1 MQARKWMKMEKE
13 GEEEELH
20 PSSLLPRNLAKVFLR
35 AGIGMGRIGAGGKD
49 KEVNFTT
56 EVSN

>member
-13 GEEEELH
+13 EEEELP
-20 PSSLLPRNLAKVFLR
+20 PSLPRNLAKVFLR
-35 AGIGMGRIGAGGKD
+35 AGIGMGRIEAGGRD

-56 EVSN
+56 RVSN

>member
-13 GEEEELH
+13 EDEEEEEL
-20 PSSLLPRNLAKVFLR
+20 PPFLPRNLAKVFLR
-35 AGIGMGRIGAGGKD
+35 TGIGMGRIEAGGKD